1 MVFGAMPVSA
11 AAFGLPALP
20 RVELPR
26 FELTAARS
34 TAAPR
39 VSDETEA
46 ANSAPQDG
54 TSADASSPK
63 GVAAKPQRRRAGG
76 WRSALPGSI
85 R

>member
-1 MVFGAMPVSA
+1 MAFGAMPVSV

-20 RVELPR
+20 RVELLR
-26 FELTAARS
+26 FELIAARS

-39 VSDETEA
+39 VSDGPEA
-46 ANSAPQDG
+46 TNSAPQDG
-54 TSADASSPK
+54 TSSDASSPK